1 MRPEIY
7 RLIVTAALSI
17 LLDINQFSEMAF
29 KHYCVEQIMF
39 YSRYQW
45 VFEHAENRAKT
56 MYKGMKL
63 VLLLMSIIWPGFLW
77 GDTLVE
83 SLLSSYRLTP
93 GITLKSTDFD
103 VYNKGSTSTNGTLSE
118 DFAYWPFVV
127 LGSPYKYFGE
137 SNWGG
142 LMEYSFSGF
151 KLNQQLVN
159 DELVD
164 LGTSV
169 KGYHA
174 FVTPTLFYSFS
185 GQRPHGKYDQTVIAG
200 LGVGLGYLNASG
212 DIIFTESTQQR
223 FDIDVSGTALAIS
236 LFVDYRFGSFTTRIS
251 GRGTTYTEGG
261 FDYDAFGFAWSFGY
275 IFGL

>member
-1 MRPEIY
+1 MHAGKVFVLFLVVI
-7 RLIVTAALSI
+7 ALP
-17 LLDINQFSEMAF
+17 AT
-29 KHYCVEQIMF
+29 
-39 YSRYQW
+39 SR
-45 VFEHAENRAKT
+45 
-56 MYKGMKL
+56 
-63 VLLLMSIIWPGFLW
+63 

-93 GITLKSTDFD
+93 GITVRSTDFD
-103 VYNKGSTSTNGTLSE
+103 VYNKGGTDTNGTLSE
-118 DFAYWPFVV
+118 DFTYWPFIT

-142 LMEYSFSGF
+142 LMEYNFSVF
-151 KLNQQLVN
+151 ELDQQLVN

-169 KGYHA
+169 KGYYA
-174 FVTPTLFYSFS
+174 FVTPTLFYSFT
-185 GQRPHGKYDQTVIAG
+185 GQKPHGKYNQSVITG
-200 LGVGLGYLNASG
+200 LGAGLGYLSASG
-212 DIIFTESTQQR
+212 DIIFTETTQQR
-223 FDIDVSGTALAIS
+223 VEIDVSGAALAVS
-236 LFVDYRFGSFTTRIS
+236 LFVDYRIGNFTTRIS